1 MKNKNTPEN
10 ENTTLGYRIR
20 TAREKAGIYQGKLA
34 EMLGLTSGR
43 IISNWENN
51 VARPDADN
59 IAKLCRALDVS
70 AAYLI
75 GYYGSFAESEQLGEE
90 DHELIRNYRSLDD
103 HGRDLIDTIMS
114 KELERVSALK
124 KSKVIYRDLPF
135 FDYAASAGTGLYLD
149 DVDSEIISVEHND
162 ITANADFAIPVS
174 GDSMEPKF
182 FDGDRVCIK
191 SCPSIEIG
199 DIGIFIVNGE
209 AFIKKFGGDRLI
221 SLNKKYAD
229 ISFGDSDSVVCRGLV
244 LGKI

>member
-75 GYYGSFAESEQLGEE
+75 GYYGSFAESEQLCEE

-114 KELERVSALK
+114 K
-124 KSKVIYRDLPF
+124 
-135 FDYAASAGTGLYLD
+135 
-149 DVDSEIISVEHND
+149 
-162 ITANADFAIPVS
+162 
-174 GDSMEPKF
+174 
-182 FDGDRVCIK
+182 
-191 SCPSIEIG
+191 
-199 DIGIFIVNGE
+199 
-209 AFIKKFGGDRLI
+209 
-221 SLNKKYAD
+221 
-229 ISFGDSDSVVCRGLV
+229 
-244 LGKI
+244 

>member
-1 MKNKNTPEN
+1 MKNKQTPEI
-10 ENTTLGYRIR
+10 ENSTLGYRIR

-34 EMLGLTSGR
+34 EMLDLTSGR

-59 IAKLCRALDVS
+59 IAKLCRALNVS

-75 GYYGSFAESEQLGEE
+75 GYYGSLAESENMGEDE
-90 DHELIRNYRSLDD
+90 HELIRNYRALDD
-103 HGRDLIDTIMS
+103 HGRDLVDTIIA
-114 KELERVSALK
+114 KELDRMSRSQR
-124 KSKVIYRDLPF
+124 SKVIYRQLPY

-149 DVDSEIISVEHND
+149 DVDSEIISVEYND

-191 SCPSIEIG
+191 SCPAIEIG
-199 DIGIFIVNGE
+199 DIGLFIVNGE
-209 AFIKKFGGDRLI
+209 AYIKKFGGDRLI

-229 ISFGDSDSVVCRGLV
+229 ISFGDSDSIVCRGLV